1 MRKIILLFS
10 IIAVSYGINAQVSTP
25 QPSPSAKIEQK
36 VGLTDVT
43 VTYSRP
49 SMRGRTIF
57 GDLVPFDNL
66 WRTGANAN
74 TVVTF
79 SDDVSVGGKALK
91 KGSYAIFTKP
101 GRSSWEVIFYS
112 DTNNWGTP
120 REWDD
125 SKVAASVS
133 ARVTSVPFTIETFTI
148 ALNNLS
154 NNGAHLEIM
163 WESTYVAI
171 PFKVPTNEKAFA
183 SIEKTM
189 AGPSA
194 NDYFSAALYHLQE
207 KKDLEKAKDWIAKA
221 IDMSIEANPNREPF
235 WMMRQQSLIYAAL
248 GNRKKAI
255 KAAKRSLAA
264 SEKAGNADY
273 AKMNKDSLKEWGAL

>member
-1 MRKIILLFS
+1 MKKIIVLLILFM
-10 IIAVSYGINAQVSTP
+10 VSYGIEAQVTTP
-25 QPSPSAKIEQK
+25 QPSPSSKIEQK

-49 SMRGRTIF
+49 SMRSRVIF
-57 GDLVPFDNL
+57 GDLVPYDEL

-74 TVVTF
+74 TVITF
-79 SDDVSVGGKALK
+79 SDDVKVGGKTLK

-101 GRSSWEVIFYS
+101 GRQNWEVIFYT

-120 REWDD
+120 QQWDN

-133 ARVTSVPFTIETFTI
+133 AKVMPVPFNVETFSI
-148 ALNNLS
+148 AFNNFT
-154 NNGAHLEIM
+154 NNGAQLEFI
-163 WESTYVAI
+163 WEKTYVAV
-171 PFKVPTNEKAFA
+171 PFEVPTREKAFA
-183 SIEKTM
+183 SITKTM

-207 KKDLEKAKDWIAKA
+207 KKDLEQAREWIAKA
-221 IDMSIEANPNREPF
+221 IDMSMKTNPDTEPF

-248 GNRKKAI
+248 GDNKNAI

-273 AKMNKDSLKEWGAL
+273 VKMNKDSLKEWGAM